1 MSEIENIKDGL
12 NYLLELNSLEN
23 TVSVTENGKAHPMS
37 VKHLKEANIHGLF
50 QIAELLGI
58 NTDNQENRMLEENH
72 N

>member
-37 VKHLKEANIHGLF
+37 VKDLKEANIDGLF

-58 NTDNQENRMLEENH
+58 NTDN
-72 N
+72 